1 MGLFDDIGSFV
12 ENTAKNV
19 KNAAED
25 VGGFVEDTTKNIGG
39 VVNKNVNKI
48 RKGIKQGE
56 TFIRKGVKRTLVK
69 TEKGLKKAG
78 FNKNF
83 GRDFKRGFLM
93 TAKALQMPQKFIEEN
108 DPLAPALGG
117 FSPLGL
123 AASFGLSPLT
133 TIGFL
138 EELAVNPDL
147 QNKLKNGDFE
157 TILNLTTAPLAFIP
171 GSGSIAGKGGK
182 KALKAAAKASSR
194 FF

>member
-12 ENTAKNV
+12 ENTAKDV
-19 KNAAED
+19 KGAAED
-25 VGGFVEDTTKNIGG
+25 VGGFVEDTASDIGN

-48 RKGIKQGE
+48 RRGIKEGE

-69 TEKGLKKAG
+69 TQKGLKKAG
-78 FNKNF
+78 FNSKF

-93 TAKALQMPQKFIEEN
+93 GAQALQKPQAWIEQN
-108 DPLAPALGG
+108 DPLAPYLSG

-138 EELAVNPDL
+138 EQLAVDKDL

-157 TILNLTTAPLAFIP
+157 TILNLTTAPLAFMP
-171 GSGSIAGKGGK
+171 TGNVAGKAGK
-182 KALKAAAKASSR
+182 KTIKSVAKNINR

>member
-1 MGLFDDIGSFV
+1 MGLFDSIGSFI
-12 ENTAKNV
+12 EDTAKDV
-19 KNAAED
+19 KGAAED
-25 VGGFVEDTTKNIGG
+25 VGGFVEDTASDIGN

-48 RKGIKQGE
+48 RRGIKEGE
-56 TFIRKGVKRTLVK
+56 TFIRKGVKRQLVK
-69 TEKGLKKAG
+69 TQKGLKKAG
-78 FNKNF
+78 FNSNF
-83 GRDFKRGFLM
+83 GKDFKRGFLM

-138 EELAVNPDL
+138 EEMAVNPKL
-147 QNKLKNGDFE
+147 QQKVRDGDFQ
-157 TILNLTTAPLAFIP
+157 TILDLSLSPLAFMP
-171 GSGSIAGKGGK
+171 TGSAGAKGGK
-182 KALKAAAKASSR
+182 KALKLAVKNVGR

>member
-1 MGLFDDIGSFV
+1 MGLFGDIGSFI
-12 ENTAKNV
+12 ENTAKDV
-19 KNAAED
+19 KGSAED
-25 VGGFVEDTTKNIGG
+25 VGGFVENTASDIGN

-48 RKGIKQGE
+48 RRGIKEGE
-56 TFIRKGVKRTLVK
+56 TFIRKGVKRQLVK
-69 TEKGLKKAG
+69 TQKGLKKAG
-78 FNKNF
+78 FNSNF
-83 GRDFKRGFLM
+83 GKDFKRGFLM

-138 EELAVNPDL
+138 EEMAVNPKL
-147 QNKLKNGDFE
+147 QQKVRDGDFQ
-157 TILNLTTAPLAFIP
+157 TILDLSLSPLAFMP
-171 GSGSIAGKGGK
+171 TGSAGAKGGK
-182 KALKAAAKASSR
+182 KALKLAVKNVGR

>member
-1 MGLFDDIGSFV
+1 MGLFDSIGSFV
-12 ENTAKNV
+12 KDTASDV
-19 KNAAED
+19 KGAVED

-83 GRDFKRGFLM
+83 GRDFKKGFLM
-93 TAKALQMPQKFIEEN
+93 GAQALQKPQAWIDSH
-108 DPLAPALGG
+108 DPTAPYLGG

-133 TIGFL
+133 TIGFI
-138 EELAVNPDL
+138 EEMAVNPEL
-147 QNKLKNGDFE
+147 QQKVRDGDFQ
-157 TILNLTTAPLAFIP
+157 TILDLSLSPLAFMP
-171 GSGSIAGKGGK
+171 TGSAGAKGGK
-182 KALKAAAKASSR
+182 KALKVAVKNVGR